1 MPIYTFLDTKKDKE
15 FTEFMSISEMEE
27 YLLKNKHISQVIK
40 PINIVGGV
48 AGITHKNDQG
58 WKETLSK
65 VAESNPHTPLGRE
78 HGKKDVKT
86 IKTKQAVQKMKKKYG
101 GVLSGR

>member
-1 MPIYTFLDTKKDKE
+1 MPIYTFEDIKTGKE
-15 FTEFMSISEMEE
+15 FTEHMTISEMEE
-27 YLLKNKHISQVIK
+27 YLSKNKHIRQKIM

-48 AGITHKNDQG
+48 SGITHKNDQG

-65 VAESNPHTPLGRE
+65 IAEANPHTPLGRQ

-86 IKTKQAVQKMKKKYG
+86 IKTKQAVDKMKKKYG
-101 GVLSGR
+101 GVI

>member
-1 MPIYTFLDTKKDKE
+1 MPVYTFENIKTKKE
-15 FTEFMSISEMEE
+15 FTEHMTIAEMEE
-27 YLLKNKHISQVIK
+27 YLLKNKHIRQVIM

-48 AGITHKNDQG
+48 SGITHKNDQG

-65 VAESNPHTPLGRE
+65 IAEANPHTPLGRQ

-86 IKTKQAVQKMKKKYG
+86 IKTKQAVDKMKKKYG
-101 GVLSGR
+101 GVI

>member
-1 MPIYTFLDTKKDKE
+1 MPVYTFEDIKTKKE
-15 FTEFMSISEMEE
+15 FTEHMSIAEMEE
-27 YLLKNKHISQVIK
+27 YLLKNKHIRQVIM

-48 AGITHKNDQG
+48 SGITHKNDQG

-65 VAESNPHTPLGRE
+65 IAEANPHTPLGRQ

-86 IKTKQAVQKMKKKYG
+86 IKTKQAVDKMKKKYG
-101 GVLSGR
+101 GVI

>member
-1 MPIYTFLDTKKDKE
+1 MPVYTFEDTKTKKE
-15 FTEFMSISEMEE
+15 FTEHMSISEMEE
-27 YLLKNKHISQVIK
+27 YLLKNKHIRQVIV

-48 AGITHKNDQG
+48 SGITHRNDQG

-65 VAESNPHTPLGRE
+65 IAEANPHTPLGRE

-86 IKTKQAVQKMKKKYG
+86 IKTKQAVDKMKKKYG
-101 GVLSGR
+101 GVI

>member
-1 MPIYTFLDTKKDKE
+1 MPVYTFEDIKTKKE
-15 FTEFMSISEMEE
+15 FTEHMSIAEMEE
-27 YLLKNKHISQVIK
+27 YLLKNKHIRQVIM

-48 AGITHKNDQG
+48 SGITHRNDQG

-65 VAESNPHTPLGRE
+65 IAEANPHTPLGRQ

-86 IKTKQAVQKMKKKYG
+86 IKTKQAVDKMKKKYG
-101 GVLSGR
+101 GVI

>member
-1 MPIYTFLDTKKDKE
+1 MPVYTFINTKTDKE
-15 FTEFMSISEMEE
+15 HTDYMTISEMEE
-27 YLLKNKHISQVIK
+27 YLSKNKHICQKIM

-65 VAESNPHTPLGRE
+65 IAEANPHTPLGRE
-78 HGKKDVKT
+78 HGKKDVKS
-86 IKTKQAVQKMKKKYG
+86 IKTKQAVSKMKKKYG
-101 GVLSGR
+101 GVI